1 MTIVKRIIVGVD
13 SSVERLIVVS
23 DLHAFSEPLQEIDSY
38 LDQLADR
45 YQVFANGDLFSAG
58 VDSAETVDWVRWHAS
73 GRTTRGNHDLSV
85 SREIRRP
92 ASEAS
97 ETVWPDDSEY
107 GNHAKLSDDQLR
119 FARELPDQL
128 LIQWRGKLIRMMHGH
143 GSLLNASDVDWKLRP
158 DQLFP
163 FFRDTGVDLTLV
175 AHTHFPFV
183 HERDGF
189 LLANSGS
196 VAGSLF
202 RLHGRSGEMIDRS
215 EGYDYPIRR
224 GNKSSFLSITERNGS
239 LTVEIVWFDYDRQG
253 LLDRYGEQEGL
264 GLPFSARRAWIAD
277 GCQDPSE

>member
-1 MTIVKRIIVGVD
+1 M
-13 SSVERLIVVS
+13 ERLIVVS

-38 LDQLADR
+38 LDQVADR
-45 YQVFANGDLFSAG
+45 YQVFVNGDLFAGG

-92 ASEAS
+92 ASEAP
-97 ETVWPDDSEY
+97 ETVWPDDSEH

-119 FARELPDQL
+119 FALELPDQL
-128 LIQWRGKLIRMMHGH
+128 LIRWRGKLIRMMHGH
-143 GSLLNASDVDWKLRP
+143 KSLLNASDVDWRLRP
-158 DQLFP
+158 DPLFP

-183 HERDGF
+183 RERDGF

-202 RLHGRSGEMIDRS
+202 RLHGRGGEMIDRG
-215 EGYDYPIRR
+215 EGYDYPIRE
-224 GNKSSFLSITERNGS
+224 GNRSSFLAITERNGS

-253 LLDRYGEQEGL
+253 LLDRYRGL
-264 GLPFSARRAWIAD
+264 KGLELPFSVLRAWIAD
-277 GCQDPSE
+277 GCQHPSE